1 MTTSGCYPPPQKISE
16 LSDLLTIDEMCK
28 FLGISPKTGYRL
40 IKGGEIKAIKV
51 GKTRTKTLQHA
62 VDNWIGLWY
71 NDNGMAGVL

>member
-51 GKTRTKTLQHA
+51 GRSYRIPKQHLLEFLGIWEA
-62 VDNWIGLWY
+62 QNKD
-71 NDNGMAGVL
+71 

>member
-51 GKTRTKTLQHA
+51 GRSYRIPKQHLLEFLGIWE
-62 VDNWIGLWY
+62 VQYKD
-71 NDNGMAGVL
+71 

>member
-51 GKTRTKTLQHA
+51 GRSYRIPKQHLLEFLGIWE
-62 VDNWIGLWY
+62 VQNKD
-71 NDNGMAGVL
+71 

>member
-51 GKTRTKTLQHA
+51 GRSYRIPKQHLLEYLGI
-62 VDNWIGLWY
+62 WTTESQK
-71 NDNGMAGVL
+71 

>member
-1 MTTSGCYPPPQKISE
+1 MPLSTPGFNREMSTIST

-51 GKTRTKTLQHA
+51 GRSYRIPKQHLLEFLGIWE
-62 VDNWIGLWY
+62 VQYKD
-71 NDNGMAGVL
+71 

>member
-28 FLGISPKTGYRL
+28 FLEISPKTGYRL

-51 GKTRTKTLQHA
+51 GRSYRIPKQHLLEFLGIWE
-62 VDNWIGLWY
+62 VQNKD
-71 NDNGMAGVL
+71 